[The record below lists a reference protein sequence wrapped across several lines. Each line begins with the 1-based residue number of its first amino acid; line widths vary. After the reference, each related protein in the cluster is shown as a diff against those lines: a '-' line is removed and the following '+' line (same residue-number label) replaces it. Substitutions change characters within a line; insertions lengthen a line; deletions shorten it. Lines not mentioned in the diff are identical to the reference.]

1 MEKITAKITTAKAAG
16 FPFAFISDVD
26 WVDLA
31 ILRRYY
37 EVTQGWNNVYLTGSN
52 VLEFGYLIKL

>member
-1 MEKITAKITTAKAAG
+1 MEKITSKITTAKAAG
-16 FPFAFISDVD
+16 FPFAFITDVN
-26 WVDLA
+26 WSDLA
-31 ILRRYY
+31 TIKSQY